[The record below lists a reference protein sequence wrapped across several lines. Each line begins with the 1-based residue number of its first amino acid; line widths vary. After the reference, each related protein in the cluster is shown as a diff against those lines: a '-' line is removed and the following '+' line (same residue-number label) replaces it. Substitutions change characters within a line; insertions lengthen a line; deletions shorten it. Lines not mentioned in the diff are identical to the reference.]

1 MTSELQERE
10 MAMTQTPQTA
20 RDTDGGCSAFY
31 FSPARKGESTETRA
45 LTPLLH
51 AGPAAAAGQLVL
63 PGP

>member
-1 MTSELQERE
+1 MTR
-10 MAMTQTPQTA
+10 TPQTA